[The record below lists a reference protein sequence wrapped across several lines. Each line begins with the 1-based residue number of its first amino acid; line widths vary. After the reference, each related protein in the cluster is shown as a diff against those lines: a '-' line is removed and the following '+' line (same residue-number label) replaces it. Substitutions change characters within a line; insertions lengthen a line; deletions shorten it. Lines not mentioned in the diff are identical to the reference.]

1 MVGHAPFFICVYF
14 LSPSEQITIA
24 FQKLAQQS
32 NPLLHYILCYEHS
45 VLRGGGLRECSSF
58 LALLLPCP
66 SVSVSS
72 FLSVPTEPCNY
83 RWMPSYSP
91 LSTPLRL
98 SCGWVARLWMWFCCA
113 CIKHLRI
120 HMNNL
125 NPVFLL
131 LLLLQITQSDIF
143 YMARI

>member
-1 MVGHAPFFICVYF
+1 MALIPLHICSFICIHAIVVSWIFLRTFSCLSMVGHAPFFICVYF

-45 VLRGGGLRECSSF
+45 VLRGGDLRECSSF

-98 SCGWVARLWMWFCCA
+98 SCGWVARL
-113 CIKHLRI
+113 
-120 HMNNL
+120 
-125 NPVFLL
+125 
-131 LLLLQITQSDIF
+131 
-143 YMARI
+143 

>member
-1 MVGHAPFFICVYF
+1 MDFCQLDFSKNIFLPLNGWPCSLFICVYF

-45 VLRGGGLRECSSF
+45 VLRGGGLGECSFF

-91 LSTPLRL
+91 LSTPYAVRVD
-98 SCGWVARLWMWFCCA
+98 GG
-113 CIKHLRI
+113 
-120 HMNNL
+120 
-125 NPVFLL
+125 
-131 LLLLQITQSDIF
+131 
-143 YMARI
+143 